1 MIELNLIASNEAE
14 TRIKEYLQENASEI
28 LAEKINNGT
37 KINKNDKVLINKK
50 GLSGFMEFATKEAKK
65 LVAENSSF
73 ACVEDS
79 TVFGWA
85 IHYFEE
91 DSIEGKLYNEDG
103 TEFKVE
109 TKPIQKPKTETKI
122 ETKKVEIKKV
132 NKQASF
138 FDLIDNIEENNE
150 IDTIE
155 NETIS
160 LVKDNE
166 VVELVKIETEY
177 NIEPIT
183 IEETID
189 EDNKEIIVENN
200 RKIDFET
207 VEIITQNERRIFNN
221 YRKLYELLDNKLGVK
236 L

>member
-50 GLSGFMEFATKEAKK
+50 GLSGFMKFASGEARK
-65 LVAENSSF
+65 LVTENSNF

-103 TEFKVE
+103 TEYKIE
-109 TKPIQKPKTETKI
+109 TKPIQKSKTETKI

-132 NKQASF
+132 NKQVSF
-138 FDLIDNIEENNE
+138 FD
-150 IDTIE
+150 
-155 NETIS
+155 
-160 LVKDNE
+160 
-166 VVELVKIETEY
+166 
-177 NIEPIT
+177 
-183 IEETID
+183 
-189 EDNKEIIVENN
+189 
-200 RKIDFET
+200 F
-207 VEIITQNERRIFNN
+207 
-221 YRKLYELLDNKLGVK
+221 
-236 L
+236 